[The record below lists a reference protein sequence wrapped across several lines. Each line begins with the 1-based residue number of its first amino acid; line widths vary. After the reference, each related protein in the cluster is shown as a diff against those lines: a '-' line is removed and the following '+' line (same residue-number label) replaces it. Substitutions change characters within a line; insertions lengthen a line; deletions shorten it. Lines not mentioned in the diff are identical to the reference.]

1 MATAM
6 LYIVTEWCL
15 QSHLSTADMSDAAR
29 GLYLTR
35 RFRWVSSPFRD
46 AVHYAI
52 EGGYALRK
60 LVLRSLKRHVSN
72 DGTSA
77 SHQHRRSVRWTRN
90 HATLTTID
98 AQVADIPLNDMTHGR
113 PRASSDAPLM
123 DRRDV
128 SPGSLSAS
136 DVDASSHQGLTSDM
150 HSPRSSDEDRTSRET
165 ESPNMLR
172 VTDTRSTSAQSP
184 KSSVDMGPRRS

>member
-1 MATAM
+1 M

-46 AVHYAI
+46 GVHHAI

-60 LVLRSLKRHVSN
+60 LILRLSSRDDANNS
-72 DGTSA
+72 TSA

-90 HATLTTID
+90 HATSTIID
-98 AQVADIPLNDMTHGR
+98 AQVDTDIPLNDMNTRR

-123 DRRDV
+123 DRRDA
-128 SPGSLSAS
+128 SPDSLSAS

-150 HSPRSSDEDRTSRET
+150 HSPRSSDEGRTSRET